1 VRKKEAFLYV
11 HATLIAYH
19 KKGANAMTYTDQEKT
34 VIITQYRQGKLI
46 QELCA
51 EYGVCERTIY
61 RWAKIY
67 CPMVSNKK
75 RTCTVKE
82 YDALLRRVAKLEN
95 MVAVLQTVSCTIH
108 APLKERLGEL
118 ELLYGQYDVHT
129 LCEAL

>member
-1 VRKKEAFLYV
+1 
-11 HATLIAYH
+11 
-19 KKGANAMTYTDQEKT
+19 MTYTDQEKT
-34 VIITQYRQGKLI
+34 AIITQHRQGRPI

-51 EYGVCERTIY
+51 EYGICARTIY
-61 RWAKIY
+61 RWAKQY
-67 CPMVSNKK
+67 SPVLPDER

-95 MVAVLQTVSCTIH
+95 MVAVLQTVGCTIH

-129 LCEAL
+129 LCEAMNVSRGTFYRKV